1 MLEKWHFSLWMTDV
15 PSQTVP
21 LLKLRAEARVT
32 LWVDGESKDGLHQV
46 VAFNLTV
53 LMFVLGL
60 LLSTDVTPTTP
71 LSNMFCSLNRH
82 YAVLLLMF

>member
-32 LWVDGESKDGLHQV
+32 LWVDGECKDGLHQM
-46 VAFNLTV
+46 VAFNLT
-53 LMFVLGL
+53 VLGL